1 MLPSRLEF
9 PPLSLYIWSL
19 FLLEENVIGLE
30 EKLSTDSFPE
40 LFLFNNNKNNNQLYS
55 GLNIRTS
62 SQ

>member
-30 EKLSTDSFPE
+30 EELSTDSFPK

-55 GLNIRTS
+55 GLNIRTG

>member
-55 GLNIRTS
+55 GLNIRTG

>member
-1 MLPSRLEF
+1 MLPSRFEF

-30 EKLSTDSFPE
+30 EELSTDSFPE

-55 GLNIRTS
+55 GLNIRTG

>member
-9 PPLSLYIWSL
+9 PPLSLYSWSL

-30 EKLSTDSFPE
+30 EVLSTDSFPE

-55 GLNIRTS
+55 GLNIRTG

>member
-30 EKLSTDSFPE
+30 EELSTDSFPE

-55 GLNIRTS
+55 GLNIRTG

>member
-30 EKLSTDSFPE
+30 EELSTDSFPE
-40 LFLFNNNKNNNQLYS
+40 LFLFNNHKNNNQLYS
-55 GLNIRTS
+55 GLNIRTG